1 MKFIFICKV
10 VIVVTLFSLLS
21 EFLSLNK
28 NDHVTLGSAKN
39 EVQVSEQKIQD
50 VSPKKEE
57 PGQPEEP
64 SSQKQAPVEYSYG
77 NGNQYLHTYEN
88 VPAVRQILLVEQY
101 ADEPSAATLH
111 LLVKENKIWKEVL
124 QCEAFL
130 GRDGIGKQREGDMRT
145 PTGDYGF
152 TMAFGILP
160 DPGSLIPYT
169 QLTNS
174 MYVCG
179 DEAYYNQFIDVNKVA
194 HQCGSN
200 SEHLI
205 DYAPMYNYALFIDYN
220 KDCVYGKGSG
230 IFLHCYGSYRYTAGC
245 VSVPESV
252 MRKILQT
259 VDSNSRICV
268 YEH

>member
-64 SSQKQAPVEYSYG
+64 SPQKQAPVEYSYG

-152 TMAFGILP
+152 TP
-160 DPGSLIPYT
+160 
-169 QLTNS
+169 N
-174 MYVCG
+174 V
-179 DEAYYNQFIDVNKVA
+179 KVA
-194 HQCGSN
+194 
-200 SEHLI
+200 
-205 DYAPMYNYALFIDYN
+205 
-220 KDCVYGKGSG
+220 
-230 IFLHCYGSYRYTAGC
+230 R
-245 VSVPESV
+245 
-252 MRKILQT
+252 
-259 VDSNSRICV
+259 
-268 YEH
+268 